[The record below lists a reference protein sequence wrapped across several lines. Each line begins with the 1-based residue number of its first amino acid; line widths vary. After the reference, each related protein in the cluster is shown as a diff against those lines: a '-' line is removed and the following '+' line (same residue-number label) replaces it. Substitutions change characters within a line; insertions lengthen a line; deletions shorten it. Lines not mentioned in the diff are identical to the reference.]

1 MVRRCED
8 VDAAMPAG
16 GEVVKPEA
24 VTMRPGRT
32 ALSILVLLLAVGV
45 GAAQQ
50 PRESLI
56 AATRAGDAAALRTI
70 LGAGRVDVDA
80 PAPDGTTALHWAVHR
95 DDLGI
100 VELLIGAG
108 ADVDLTNDYGV
119 TPLSLACTNGSAEVV
134 ARLLDAGADPEVRT
148 EGETALM
155 TAVRTGSIDV
165 VELLIAHG
173 ADLGATELASG
184 QTLLMTAAAEMHP
197 ALVRLLLARG
207 ADVHVRSVVGFTSLL
222 FAVRAG
228 DLESARLLIGAGAS
242 ANERFPAAGG
252 VPGAPPAD
260 NDDEDGAPRGTT
272 ALILAIGNAHYEL
285 ARYLL
290 EQGADPNADSEG
302 QTALHALVSTM
313 NWEGLTGPDPE
324 VTGTGLLDARDLLA
338 VLLAA
343 GADVNAGLTQALG
356 GGIITGFSVE
366 PQAML
371 GVTAFWQAA
380 RAGDIRTM
388 RVLADHGAD
397 LHHATER
404 GTTPLMVAA
413 GVGFTDGATPGSEA
427 DALEAVRFLVEHGAD
442 IHHRQGTAPD
452 CAPRNYTGGGGSRNL
467 PGLVCGWT
475 ALHGAAVR
483 GADSIVQFLVDQG
496 ARLDVRD
503 KAGQRPL
510 EVAEFTSLN
519 ATSYV
524 RESTA
529 RLLRRLMIER
539 NLLPAQ

>member
-1 MVRRCED
+1 M
-8 VDAAMPAG
+8 
-16 GEVVKPEA
+16 
-24 VTMRPGRT
+24 MRPGRLG
-32 ALSILVLLLAVGV
+32 ALSVLVLLLAVGA
-45 GAAQQ
+45 GASQ
-50 PRESLI
+50 PRASMV
-56 AATRAGDAAALRTI
+56 AAARAGDAATLRAL
-70 LGAGRVDVDA
+70 LDAGRVEVDA
-80 PAPDGTTALHWAVHR
+80 PEPDGATALQWAVHR
-95 DDLGI
+95 DDPGM

-108 ADVDLTNDYGV
+108 ADVNLTNDYGV

-155 TAVRTGSIDV
+155 TAVRTGSVDV
-165 VELLIAHG
+165 VELLIARG
-173 ADLGATELASG
+173 ADVGARELASG
-184 QTLLMTAAAEMHP
+184 QTLLMMAAAEMHP

-207 ADVHVRSVVGFTSLL
+207 ADVHARSVVGFTPLL

-228 DLESARLLIGAGAS
+228 DLESVRLLIGAGAG
-242 ANERFPAAGG
+242 ADERLPSVGG
-252 VPGAPPAD
+252 APGAPPAGTAGED
-260 NDDEDGAPRGTT
+260 DGAPRGTT
-272 ALILAIGNAHYEL
+272 ALVLAIGNAHYEL
-285 ARYLL
+285 AQYLL

-302 QTALHALVSTM
+302 QTALHALVSTL

-324 VTGTGLLDARDLLA
+324 VTGTGRLDARDLLA

-343 GADVNAGLTQALG
+343 GADVNAGLTRALG

-366 PQAML
+366 PEAML

-388 RVLADHGAD
+388 RVLADHGAE

-427 DALEAVRFLVEHGAD
+427 DALEAVRFLVEQGAD
-442 IHHRQGTAPD
+442 VHHRQGTDPD
-452 CAPRNYTGGGGSRNL
+452 CTPRNYTGGGGSRNL

-483 GADSIVQFLVDQG
+483 GADSIVQYLVDQG

-529 RLLRRLMIER
+529 RLLRRLMIQR

>member
-1 MVRRCED
+1 M
-8 VDAAMPAG
+8 
-16 GEVVKPEA
+16 
-24 VTMRPGRT
+24 MRPGRLG
-32 ALSILVLLLAVGV
+32 ALSMLVFLPTV
-45 GAAQQ
+45 GAAAFE
-50 PRESLI
+50 PGESVV
-56 AATRAGDAAALRTI
+56 AAVQAGDVAAVRML
-70 LGAGRVDVDA
+70 LDAGRVEVDA
-80 PAPDGTTALHWAVHR
+80 SEPDGTTALHWAAHR
-95 DDLGI
+95 DDLAI

-108 ADVDLTNDYGV
+108 ADVNLTNDYGV
-119 TPLSLACTNGSAEVV
+119 TPLSLACTNGSAQVV
-134 ARLLDAGADPEVRT
+134 ARLLDAGADPEMRT
-148 EGETALM
+148 AGETALM
-155 TAVRTGSIDV
+155 TAVRTGSVDT
-165 VELLIAHG
+165 VEVLISHG
-173 ADLGATELASG
+173 ADLGATEAASG

-197 ALVRLLLARG
+197 SLVRLLLARG
-207 ADVHVRSVVGFTSLL
+207 ADVHARSVVGFTPLL

-228 DLESARLLIGAGAS
+228 DLESVRLLIGGGAT
-242 ANERFPAAGG
+242 ANERLPAAGG
-252 VPGAPPAD
+252 APGAAGAG
-260 NDDEDGAPRGTT
+260 DDEDGGTPRGTT
-272 ALILAIGNAHYEL
+272 ALVLAIGNAHYEL

-302 QTALHALVSTM
+302 QTALHALVSTL
-313 NWEGLTGPDPE
+313 NWEGLGGPDAE
-324 VTGTGLLDARDLLA
+324 VTGTGRLDARDLLA

-343 GADVNAGLTQALG
+343 GANVNAGLTQALG
-356 GGIITGFSVE
+356 GGIISGFSVE

-388 RVLADHGAD
+388 RLLADHGAD
-397 LHHATER
+397 VHHATER

-427 DALEAVRFLVEHGAD
+427 DALEAVEFLVELGAD
-442 IHHRQGTAPD
+442 IHHKQGTDPV
-452 CAPRNYTGGGGSRNL
+452 CTPRNYSGGGGSRNL

-483 GADSIVQFLVDQG
+483 GADSIVQFLVERG
-496 ARLDVRD
+496 ARLDVQD
-503 KAGQRPL
+503 KAGQTPL

>member
-1 MVRRCED
+1 M
-8 VDAAMPAG
+8 
-16 GEVVKPEA
+16 
-24 VTMRPGRT
+24 MRPGHVG
-32 ALSILVLLLAVGV
+32 ALSIPVLLLTV
-45 GAAQQ
+45 GAGASQS
-50 PRESLI
+50 RESI
-56 AATRAGDAAALRTI
+56 IDAVRTGDVAAVRTLLDAG
-70 LGAGRVDVDA
+70 GVDVDA
-80 PAPDGTTALHWAVHR
+80 TEPDGTSALHWAVHR
-95 DDLGI
+95 DHVGV

-108 ADVDLTNDYGV
+108 ADVNLTNDYGV

-155 TAVRTGSIDV
+155 TAVRTGSVDV
-165 VELLIAHG
+165 VELLLAGG

-197 ALVRLLLARG
+197 PLVRLLLERG
-207 ADVHVRSVVGFTSLL
+207 ADAHARSVVGFTPLL

-242 ANERFPAAGG
+242 ANERLPAVGG
-252 VPGAPPAD
+252 VPGAPPAG
-260 NDDEDGAPRGTT
+260 NDGEDGAPRGTT
-272 ALILAIGNAHYEL
+272 ALVLAIGNAHYEL
-285 ARYLL
+285 AQYLL

-313 NWEGLTGPDPE
+313 NWEGLGGPDAE
-324 VTGTGLLDARDLLA
+324 VTGTGRLDARDLLA

-343 GADVNAGLTQALG
+343 GANVNAGLTQALG

-397 LHHATER
+397 LHHATQR

-427 DALEAVRFLVEHGAD
+427 DALEAVRFLVERGAD
-442 IHHRQGTAPD
+442 IHHRQGTDPD
-452 CAPRNYTGGGGSRNL
+452 CTPRNYTGGGGSRNL

-483 GADSIVQFLVDQG
+483 GADSIVQFLVDRG

>member
-1 MVRRCED
+1 M
-8 VDAAMPAG
+8 
-16 GEVVKPEA
+16 
-24 VTMRPGRT
+24 MRPGRVG
-32 ALSILVLLLAVGV
+32 ALSILVLLLTAGAGASQPPESIVDAFRAG
-45 GAAQQ
+45 GAA
-50 PRESLI
+50 
-56 AATRAGDAAALRTI
+56 AVRALLDA
-70 LGAGRVDVDA
+70 GWMEVDA
-80 PAPDGTTALHWAVHR
+80 PAADGTTALHWAVHR
-95 DDLGI
+95 DDLGA

-108 ADVDLTNDYGV
+108 ADVNLTNDYGV

-155 TAVRTGSIDV
+155 TAVRTGSADV
-165 VELLIAHG
+165 VELLVAHG

-197 ALVRLLLARG
+197 SLVRLLLARAG
-207 ADVHVRSVVGFTSLL
+207 DVHARSVVGFTPLL

-228 DLESARLLIGAGAS
+228 DLESVRLLIGAGAS
-242 ANERFPAAGG
+242 ANERFPAVGG
-252 VPGAPPAD
+252 VPGARPAA
-260 NDDEDGAPRGTT
+260 NDGDEDAPRGTT
-272 ALILAIGNAHYEL
+272 ALVLAIGNAHYEL
-285 ARYLL
+285 AGYLL

-313 NWEGLTGPDPE
+313 NWEGLGGPDAE
-324 VTGTGLLDARDLLA
+324 VTGSGRLDARDLLG

-397 LHHATER
+397 LHHATQR

-427 DALEAVRFLVEHGAD
+427 NALEAVRFLVERGAD
-442 IHHRQGTAPD
+442 VHHRQGTDPD
-452 CAPRNYTGGGGSRNL
+452 CTPRNYTGGGGSRNL

-524 RESTA
+524 RESTS

>member
-1 MVRRCED
+1 M
-8 VDAAMPAG
+8 
-16 GEVVKPEA
+16 
-24 VTMRPGRT
+24 MRPGWFG
-32 ALSILVLLLAVGV
+32 ALSMLVFLLTAG
-45 GAAQQ
+45 GAAVQ
-50 PRESLI
+50 PGESVV
-56 AATRAGDAAALRTI
+56 AAARAGDSATVRT
-70 LGAGRVDVDA
+70 LLDAGRMDVDT
-80 PAPDGTTALHWAVHR
+80 PEPDGTTALHWAAHR
-95 DDLGI
+95 DDPAI

-108 ADVDLTNDYGV
+108 ADVNLTNDYGV
-119 TPLSLACTNGSAEVV
+119 TPLSLACTNRSAEVV
-134 ARLLDAGADPEVRT
+134 ARLLDAGADPEART

-155 TAVRTGSIDV
+155 TAARTGSVDV
-165 VELLIAHG
+165 VQLLIAHG

-197 ALVRLLLARG
+197 SLVRLLLARG
-207 ADVHVRSVVGFTSLL
+207 ADVHARSVVGFTPLL

-228 DLESARLLIGAGAS
+228 DLESVRLLIGAGAS
-242 ANERFPAAGG
+242 ANERLPAPRGAPGAAGAG
-252 VPGAPPAD
+252 D
-260 NDDEDGAPRGTT
+260 DDEDDGWPRGTT
-272 ALILAIGNAHYEL
+272 ALVLAIGNAHYEL

-313 NWEGLTGPDPE
+313 NWEGLMGPDAE
-324 VTGTGLLDARDLLA
+324 VTGTGRLDARDLLA

-371 GVTAFWQAA
+371 GVTGFWQAA

-388 RVLADHGAD
+388 RVLAEHGAD
-397 LHHATER
+397 VHHATRR

-413 GVGFTDGATPGSEA
+413 GVGFTDGATPGSEV
-427 DALEAVRFLVEHGAD
+427 DALQAVRFLVDRGAD
-442 IHHRQGTAPD
+442 IHHRQGTDPD
-452 CAPRNYTGGGGSRNL
+452 CTPRNYTGGGGSRNL

-483 GADSIVQFLVDQG
+483 GADTIVQFLVDRG
-496 ARLDVRD
+496 ARLDVQD
-503 KAGQRPL
+503 KAGQTPL

>member
-1 MVRRCED
+1 M
-8 VDAAMPAG
+8 
-16 GEVVKPEA
+16 
-24 VTMRPGRT
+24 MRPGRVG
-32 ALSILVLLLAVGV
+32 ALSILVLLLTAGAGASQPPESIVDAV
-45 GAAQQ
+45 
-50 PRESLI
+50 
-56 AATRAGDAAALRTI
+56 RAGDAAGART
-70 LGAGRVDVDA
+70 LLDAGRVEVDA
-80 PAPDGTTALHWAVHR
+80 SEPDGTTALHRAVHR
-95 DDLGI
+95 DDLGM

-108 ADVDLTNDYGV
+108 ADVNLTNDYGV
-119 TPLSLACTNGSAEVV
+119 TPLSLACTNGSAAVV

-155 TAVRTGSIDV
+155 TAVRTGSVNV

-173 ADLGATELASG
+173 ADAGAMELASG

-197 ALVRLLLARG
+197 SLVRLLLARG
-207 ADVHVRSVVGFTSLL
+207 ADVHARSLVGFTPLL

-228 DLESARLLIGAGAS
+228 DLESVRLLIAAGAS
-242 ANERFPAAGG
+242 AGERLPAAGG
-252 VPGAPPAD
+252 VPGAPPGG
-260 NDDEDGAPRGTT
+260 NDSQDDDSPRGTT
-272 ALILAIGNAHYEL
+272 ALVLAIGNGHYEL
-285 ARYLL
+285 AQHLL

-324 VTGTGLLDARDLLA
+324 VTGAGRLDARDLLA

-343 GADVNAGLTQALG
+343 GANVNAGLTQALG

-397 LHHATER
+397 LHHATQR

-427 DALEAVRFLVEHGAD
+427 DALEAVRFLVEQGAD
-442 IHHRQGTAPD
+442 IHHRQGTEPD
-452 CAPRNYTGGGGSRNL
+452 CTPRNYTGGGGSRNL

-496 ARLDVRD
+496 AGLDVRD

>member
-1 MVRRCED
+1 M
-8 VDAAMPAG
+8 
-16 GEVVKPEA
+16 
-24 VTMRPGRT
+24 
-32 ALSILVLLLAVGV
+32 
-45 GAAQQ
+45 
-50 PRESLI
+50 
-56 AATRAGDAAALRTI
+56 
-70 LGAGRVDVDA
+70 
-80 PAPDGTTALHWAVHR
+80 
-95 DDLGI
+95 
-100 VELLIGAG
+100 
-108 ADVDLTNDYGV
+108 
-119 TPLSLACTNGSAEVV
+119 
-134 ARLLDAGADPEVRT
+134 
-148 EGETALM
+148 
-155 TAVRTGSIDV
+155 
-165 VELLIAHG
+165 
-173 ADLGATELASG
+173 
-184 QTLLMTAAAEMHP
+184 
-197 ALVRLLLARG
+197 
-207 ADVHVRSVVGFTSLL
+207 
-222 FAVRAG
+222 
-228 DLESARLLIGAGAS
+228 
-242 ANERFPAAGG
+242 
-252 VPGAPPAD
+252 
-260 NDDEDGAPRGTT
+260 
-272 ALILAIGNAHYEL
+272 
-285 ARYLL
+285 
-290 EQGADPNADSEG
+290 
-302 QTALHALVSTM
+302 
-313 NWEGLTGPDPE
+313 
-324 VTGTGLLDARDLLA
+324 TGTGRLDARDLLA

-371 GVTAFWQAA
+371 GVSAFWQAA

-397 LHHATER
+397 LHHATRR

-427 DALEAVRFLVEHGAD
+427 DALEAVRSW
-442 IHHRQGTAPD
+442 RSRAPTSTTGRD
-452 CAPRNYTGGGGSRNL
+452 RPRLRPRNYTGGGGARNL

-529 RLLRRLMIER
+529 RLLRELMIER

>member
-1 MVRRCED
+1 M
-8 VDAAMPAG
+8 
-16 GEVVKPEA
+16 
-24 VTMRPGRT
+24 MRPGRAG
-32 ALSILVLLLAVGV
+32 ALSTLALLLTVGV
-45 GAAQQ
+45 GISQ
-50 PRESLI
+50 PRESI
-56 AATRAGDAAALRTI
+56 IDAARTGDTAAART
-70 LGAGRVDVDA
+70 LLDAGGAEVDA

-95 DDLGI
+95 DDLAI

-119 TPLSLACTNGSAEVV
+119 TPLALACTNGSAEVV

-155 TAVRTGSIDV
+155 TAVRTGSVDV
-165 VELLIAHG
+165 VDLLIARG

-184 QTLLMTAAAEMHP
+184 QTLLMTAAAEMHRSV
-197 ALVRLLLARG
+197 VRLLLARG
-207 ADVHVRSVVGFTSLL
+207 ADVHARSVVGFTPLL

-228 DLESARLLIGAGAS
+228 DLESVRLLIGAGAN
-242 ANERFPAAGG
+242 ANERLPAVGG
-252 VPGAPPAD
+252 VPGAPAG

-272 ALILAIGNAHYEL
+272 ALVLAIGNAHYEL
-285 ARYLL
+285 AQYLL

-324 VTGTGLLDARDLLA
+324 VTGTGRLDARDLLA
-338 VLLAA
+338 ALLAA

-427 DALEAVRFLVEHGAD
+427 DALEAVRFLVEQGAD
-442 IHHRQGTAPD
+442 IHHRQGTDLD
-452 CAPRNYTGGGGSRNL
+452 CTPRNYTGGGGSRNL

-539 NLLPAQ
+539 NLLSAQ

>member
-1 MVRRCED
+1 M
-8 VDAAMPAG
+8 
-16 GEVVKPEA
+16 
-24 VTMRPGRT
+24 MRPGRT
-32 ALSILVLLLAVGV
+32 GALSILVLLLAVGV

-50 PRESLI
+50 PGESLI
-56 AATRAGDAAALRTI
+56 AATRAGDAAAVRAL
-70 LGAGRVDVDA
+70 LDAGVEVDA
-80 PAPDGTTALHWAVHR
+80 PEPDGTTALHRAVHR
-95 DDLGI
+95 DDPAI

-119 TPLSLACTNGSAEVV
+119 TPLSLACTNGSAEAV

-155 TAVRTGSIDV
+155 TAVRTGSVDV
-165 VELLIAHG
+165 VKLLIAHG

-197 ALVRLLLARG
+197 SLVRLLLARG
-207 ADVHVRSVVGFTSLL
+207 ADVHARSVVGFTPLL

-228 DLESARLLIGAGAS
+228 DLESVRLLIGAGAS
-242 ANERFPAAGG
+242 ANERFPAVGG
-252 VPGAPPAD
+252 VPGAPPAAD
-260 NDDEDGAPRGTT
+260 DDEDGAPRGTT
-272 ALILAIGNAHYEL
+272 ALVLAIGNAHYEL
-285 ARYLL
+285 ADYLL

-324 VTGTGLLDARDLLA
+324 VVGTGGLDARDLLA

-427 DALEAVRFLVEHGAD
+427 DALEAVRFLVEQGAD
-442 IHHRQGTAPD
+442 VHHRQGTDPD
-452 CAPRNYTGGGGSRNL
+452 CTPRNYTGGGGSRNL